1 MQCEKLNEVS
11 YSPQDKNMP
20 LILCIETATP
30 ACSVALVNNG
40 AIVSTRHSNKKNA
53 HSTIL
58 NLFIDE
64 MMAEAGH
71 GFSSLDA
78 VAVSKGPGSYTG
90 LRIGVSTAKGLCYA
104 LDIPVIAPDTLL
116 CMASGFLGANQ
127 NPDPD
132 ALLCPM
138 IDARRMEVFSAI
150 YDANLEPIL
159 PVDAVIVD
167 ENAFANLPAERPV
180 YFFGDG
186 AAKCMEVLSQRSN
199 WNYVPGFVNSAAHM
213 AAIAGNFFAASRFED
228 VAYFEPFYLKDF
240 VAGKPK
246 VKGLYS

>member
-1 MQCEKLNEVS
+1 
-11 YSPQDKNMP
+11 MP

-30 ACSVALVNNG
+30 ACSVALMNDG
-40 AIVSTRHSNKKNA
+40 GILASKHSAKKNA
-53 HSTIL
+53 HSTAL

-64 MMAEAGH
+64 VMEEAGLD
-71 GFSSLDA
+71 FSSLDA

-104 LDIPVIAPDTLL
+104 LDIPAIAPGTLL

-127 NPDPD
+127 KIASG

-138 IDARRMEVFSAI
+138 IDARRMEVFTAL
-150 YDANLEPIL
+150 YDVNLEPIL
-159 PVDAVIVD
+159 AVDAVIVD

-186 AAKCMEVLSQRSN
+186 AEKCREVLSQRNN

-213 AAIAGNFFAASRFED
+213 AAIAGRYYATSRFED

-240 VAGKPK
+240 IAGKPK